1 MITEGYL
8 ARHYQGRRGGRGP
21 AIIDIA
27 QDHLLARLSE
37 AGIFEL
43 GVSLKGGTAIRKFRA
58 GNAGRFSTD
67 LDFAGMDD
75 AAAEL
80 LIEVVQ
86 GAEVGPFTFS
96 LEPLNGTQRM
106 LLHIGSEYGDTEVPA
121 RLDLGRRGLWLPA
134 ELLPA
139 LPLPI
144 HVQYDFLLPAIPTAR
159 IEEVIAE
166 KLARYRRNSLAR
178 DLYDLAWLSSGAFD
192 ERLVRRMTA
201 LKIWTDVVDD
211 GLGEKPWDPE
221 EILRPR
227 TEAEFDPEAIGYL
240 TRPVDIARWVDEV
253 KNRFSFLRDLDESER
268 RLMRCSRAEEWE
280 ARRMIAALCE
290 DQHV

>member
-8 ARHYQGRRGGRGP
+8 VRHYQGRRGGRGP

-27 QDHLLARLSE
+27 QDHLLYHLSD
-37 AGIFEL
+37 AGVFEL

-80 LIEVVQ
+80 LVETVD
-86 GAEVGPFTFS
+86 GAKVGPFRFA
-96 LEPLNGTQRM
+96 LEPQDGTQRM
-106 LLHIGSEYGDTEVPA
+106 TLRIDSGFGETEVPA
-121 RLDLGRRGLWLPA
+121 RLDLGRRGLWLPP

-144 HVQYDFLLPAIPTAR
+144 HGQYDFPLPEIPTAR

-166 KLARYRRNSLAR
+166 KLARYRRHSLAR
-178 DLYDLAWLSSGAFD
+178 DLYDLAWLSRRPFD
-192 ERLVRRMTA
+192 ETLVRRMTA
-201 LKIWTDVVDD
+201 LKIWTDVVAD

-221 EILRPR
+221 DILRPR
-227 TEAEFDPEAIGYL
+227 DEVEFKPEAIGYL
-240 TRPVDIARWVDEV
+240 TTPVDIASWTDEV
-253 KNRFSFLRDLDESER
+253 RSRFVFLRELDERER
-268 RLMRCSRAEEWE
+268 RLLRCSRAEERE
-280 ARRMIAALCE
+280 VRMMIAVLGE
-290 DQHV
+290 NRRP

>member
-8 ARHYQGRRGGRGP
+8 VRHYQGRKGGRGP

-80 LIEVVQ
+80 LIEIVQ
-86 GAEVGPFTFS
+86 GVEVGPFAFS

-106 LLHIGSEYGDTEVPA
+106 LLHIASDFGETEVPA
-121 RLDLGRRGLWLPA
+121 RLDLGRRGLWLSP
-134 ELLPA
+134 ERLPA

-144 HVQYDFLLPAIPTAR
+144 HAQYDFPLPAIPTAR

-166 KLARYRRNSLAR
+166 KLARYRRTSLAR
-178 DLYDLAWLSSGAFD
+178 DLYDLAWLSHRSFD
-192 ERLVRRMTA
+192 EPLVRRVTA

-211 GLGEKPWDPE
+211 GLGEKPWEPE

-227 TEAEFDPEAIGYL
+227 KEAEFEPEAIGYL
-240 TRPVDIARWVDEV
+240 TTPVDIIRWIDDVR
-253 KNRFSFLRDLDESER
+253 NRFAFIRDLDEQEG
-268 RLMRCSRAEEWE
+268 LLLRCSRAEEWE
-280 ARRMIAALCE
+280 ARKMIEALGE
-290 DQHV
+290 DVES